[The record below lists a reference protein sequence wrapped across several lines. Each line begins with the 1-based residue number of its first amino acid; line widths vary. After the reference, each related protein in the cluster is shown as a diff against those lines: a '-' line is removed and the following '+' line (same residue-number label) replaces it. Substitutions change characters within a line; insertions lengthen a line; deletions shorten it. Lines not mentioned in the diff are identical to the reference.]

1 MLAVFDA
8 AQPLTDA
15 DLEIAHRCQNRPA
28 LAILNKEDLA
38 DSTENAAQ
46 TLQPYFKKV
55 ITLCAKE
62 ADSLQPLTDAVA
74 ELLGTASW
82 TPEQRSC
89 AVPASWRPPPVRRM
103 PLPKR

>member
-62 ADSLQPLTDAVA
+62 ADSLQP
-74 ELLGTASW
+74 
-82 TPEQRSC
+82 
-89 AVPASWRPPPVRRM
+89 
-103 PLPKR
+103 